1 MEVQTVPAR
10 TVLLVTALEGAAGL
24 AAAVSEHVGVVL
36 ELVRSRRAALASLR
50 RYQFDVVVVDSALPD
65 GEVTPT
71 DEKGNCHDGLDML
84 WQTAEGAMPLE
95 LDLRLLGANG
105 VVRVLSTVLDRREQ
119 MEASVRESVTRS
131 IAEELRGV
139 VTGLLLQSDLVLR
152 DKALT
157 PAVEAK
163 VREMRALADGLRVR
177 LRPV

>member
-71 DEKGNCHDGLDML
+71 DML
-84 WQTAEGAMPLE
+84 WQNAEGAMPLE

>member
-1 MEVQTVPAR
+1 MEMQTVPAR
-10 TVLLVTALEGAAGL
+10 TVLLVTAMEGAAGL

-50 RYQFDVVVVDSALPD
+50 RYQFDVVVVDAALPD

-71 DEKGNCHDGLDML
+71 DML
-84 WQTAEGAMPLE
+84 WQNAEGAMPLE